1 MKIFS
6 ATKIALLIPAALFL
20 ISCSAS
26 TSDRFKITSKDSEEE
41 SNPKEN
47 NFVEDFDFSKYRP
60 PFKLPEPEIT
70 TKKNN
75 SEIWFE
81 FNADTHN
88 LNKEKT
94 ISGTTSGYRV
104 QVLSTDDLDEAN
116 QMRSKIYFGTDQ
128 KDVYVIFDPP
138 FYKVQIGDF
147 TNSADAEN
155 LSFKLKQLGYSE
167 ARSVNETINLFK

>member
-1 MKIFS
+1 MKFFS
-6 ATKIALLIPAALFL
+6 ASQIALCIPAVLCF

-26 TSDRFKITSKDSEEE
+26 TSDRFKSISKDSVEE
-41 SNPKEN
+41 SAPKKIT
-47 NFVEDFDFSKYRP
+47 FAEDFDFFRYRP
-60 PFKLPEPEIT
+60 PFKLPETKIT
-70 TKKNN
+70 AKKND

-81 FNADTHN
+81 FSADSNN

-94 ISGTTSGYRV
+94 ITGTTNGFRV

-116 QMRSKIYFGTDQ
+116 QMRSKIYFASDQ

-147 TNSADAEN
+147 TNSADAEK

>member
-1 MKIFS
+1 MKIYS
-6 ATKIALLIPAALFL
+6 ATKISLLIPAVLYL

-26 TSDRFKITSKDSEEE
+26 TSDRFKTTTKDSQKELT
-41 SNPKEN
+41 PKEN
-47 NFVEDFDFSKYRP
+47 NFEEDFDFFKYRP
-60 PFKLPEPEIT
+60 PFQLPEPNIA

-75 SEIWFE
+75 SEIWYE
-81 FNADTHN
+81 FNADTN
-88 LNKEKT
+88 NINKEKT
-94 ISGTTSGYRV
+94 ISGTTSGFRV

-147 TNSADAEN
+147 TNSADADN
-155 LSFKLKQLGYSE
+155 LSFKLRQLGYSE

>member
-6 ATKIALLIPAALFL
+6 AAKIYLLISAALYL
-20 ISCSAS
+20 IGCSAS
-26 TSDRFKITSKDSEEE
+26 TSDRFKTTSQDSKEE
-41 SNPKEN
+41 STPKEI
-47 NFVEDFDFSKYRP
+47 NFEEDFDFFKYRP
-60 PFKLPEPEIT
+60 PFNLPEPKIT
-70 TKKNN
+70 TKINN

-81 FNADTHN
+81 FNADTNN

-94 ISGTTSGYRV
+94 ISGTTSGFRV

-147 TNSADAEN
+147 TNSADADN
-155 LSFKLKQLGYSE
+155 LTFKLKQLGYSE
-167 ARSVNETINLFK
+167 ARSVNEIINLFK